1 MRIVGLIIAL
11 IILGGCSVSRNI
23 ATDSSGRSAAIPGY
37 EEFRAPVSIAILSES
52 YKDSQL
58 SVRLLLTPE
67 ADLDSRTLKLVLTG
81 LRNGNELDQSFI
93 VPTEK
98 LLAGDSYE
106 YPLELIAADLSDY
119 RVDVEWGGQKQIG
132 PLPRL
137 SLNKVSV
144 VRSDCK
150 ENICRAEFRV
160 AATISN
166 KGPEGEEQALLRNL
180 ILATSFKIKG
190 QGALAEKSAEDLLRL
205 DNINL
210 QPGGS
215 RQLEITIEQEVP
227 RQIVNNLEPDVRI
240 SSFN

>member
-1 MRIVGLIIAL
+1 MS
-11 IILGGCSVSRNI
+11 GCAASRY
-23 ATDSSGRSAAIPGY
+23 SAAPVPQKKGNVPGY
-37 EEFRAPVSIAILSES
+37 EELEAPISISILSES
-52 YKDSQL
+52 YRDNQL
-58 SVRLLLTPE
+58 SVRILLTPE
-67 ADLDSRTLKLVLTG
+67 VRLEGRTLKLVLTG
-81 LRNGNELDQSFI
+81 LRSGEELNQAFI
-93 VPTEK
+93 VPTDD
-98 LLAGDSYE
+98 LLAGESYE
-106 YPLELIAADLSDY
+106 YPLELKAINLSDY
-119 RVDVEWGGQKQIG
+119 RVDVEWGGKKQIG

-137 SLNKVSV
+137 ALNKVSA
-144 VRSDCK
+144 VRSECK
-150 ENICRAEFRV
+150 ENMCRAEFRV

-166 KGPEGEEQALLRNL
+166 KGPTGENEAVLKNL

-190 QGALAEKSAEDLLRL
+190 QGTVVDKSAEDLLRL